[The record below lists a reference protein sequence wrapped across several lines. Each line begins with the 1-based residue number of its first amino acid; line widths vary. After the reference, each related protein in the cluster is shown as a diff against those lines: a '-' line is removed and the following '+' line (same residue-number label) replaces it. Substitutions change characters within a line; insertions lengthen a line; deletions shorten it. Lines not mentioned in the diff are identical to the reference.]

1 MKKSGFIKLGLT
13 TAVALSLRCGGG
25 PRQEAQRCVDSL
37 GRVVVD
43 RYCEQPGAPSS
54 APGSGPFYPY
64 HWYYGGSGYFPGMT
78 ASGGR
83 AAPTPGATPVRTSS
97 PGFAESVARG
107 GFGSS
112 AEGGAGE

>member
-1 MKKSGFIKLGLT
+1 LKKSAFVKLGLT

-25 PRQEAQRCVDSL
+25 PRQEAQRCVDGT
-37 GRVVVD
+37 GRVVED
-43 RYCEQPGAPSS
+43 RYCEHPGAP
-54 APGSGPFYPY
+54 AVYYPY

-83 AAPTPGATPVRTSS
+83 TDLTPGRTAVRTSS

-107 GFGSS
+107 GFGGS